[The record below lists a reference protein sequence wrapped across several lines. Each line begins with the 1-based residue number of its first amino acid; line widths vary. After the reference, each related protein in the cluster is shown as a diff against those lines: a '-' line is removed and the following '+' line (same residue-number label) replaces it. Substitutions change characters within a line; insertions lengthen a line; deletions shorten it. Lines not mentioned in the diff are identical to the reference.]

1 MISGGFRTPTQ
12 RHFPVN
18 PLPEPVHKS
27 REAPASA
34 LPAELEARLAALE
47 TGAARSDF
55 DGMSWFWMILIG
67 IAIPIL
73 LLAIGWWA

>member
-1 MISGGFRTPTQ
+1 MQ
-12 RHFPVN
+12 
-18 PLPEPVHKS
+18 
-27 REAPASA
+27 A

-47 TGAARSDF
+47 TGTEHSDF
-55 DGMSWFWMILIG
+55 DSLSWFWMLLIG

>member
-18 PLPEPVHKS
+18 PLA
-27 REAPASA
+27 EAANNSLPAQA

-47 TGAARSDF
+47 TGAAGSDF
-55 DGMSWFWMILIG
+55 DGLSWFWMILIG
-67 IAIPIL
+67 IVIPIL
-73 LLAIGWWA
+73 LLVIGWWA

>member
-1 MISGGFRTPTQ
+1 
-12 RHFPVN
+12 
-18 PLPEPVHKS
+18 LPEPAHKS
-27 REAPASA
+27 RRAQAEAQS

-47 TGAARSDF
+47 TGTERSDF
-55 DGMSWFWMILIG
+55 DSLSWFWMLLIG

>member
-1 MISGGFRTPTQ
+1 MQ

-18 PLPEPVHKS
+18 PLPEAANNS

-47 TGAARSDF
+47 TGAAGSDF
-55 DGMSWFWMILIG
+55 DGLSWFWMILIG
-67 IAIPIL
+67 IVIPIL

>member
-1 MISGGFRTPTQ
+1 
-12 RHFPVN
+12 
-18 PLPEPVHKS
+18 LAEPAHNS
-27 REAPASA
+27 LEAQA

-47 TGAARSDF
+47 RDAARSDF
-55 DGMSWFWMILIG
+55 DGLSWFWMVLIG

>member
-1 MISGGFRTPTQ
+1 MPTP

-18 PLPEPVHKS
+18 PLPEPAHNS
-27 REAPASA
+27 LPAQA

-47 TGAARSDF
+47 TGASRSDF
-55 DGMSWFWMILIG
+55 GGLSWFWMILIG
-67 IAIPIL
+67 IVIPLL